1 MTFDDGPGS
10 KLTPVILN
18 VLARNNA
25 KATFFLAG
33 RNIAGREEIVRQIA
47 AGGHDICSHGYDH
60 LHQWKVSPIRAIK
73 DIKQGWQ
80 AIDNALESNRGKY
93 PFRPP
98 YGKLNLICLMYLLFC
113 RVPIVYW
120 SLNVGDTWPRAC
132 CDQNRIASVI
142 ERVGGAVTLAHDFDR
157 SDSSADDMVIESIR
171 LGLNAAA
178 KAGVKIFTVSQLL
191 QLSRRKS
198 SKSRWEY
205 SV

>member
-10 KLTPVILN
+10 RLTPVILN

-33 RNIAGREEIVRQIA
+33 RKIAGREEIVREIA
-47 AGGHDICSHGYDH
+47 ATGHEICSHGYDH

-80 AIDNALESNRGKY
+80 AIDNAMGTNRSKY

-98 YGKLNLICLMYLLFC
+98 YGKLNLICLIYLLLC
-113 RVPIVYW
+113 RVPIIYW
-120 SLNVGDTWPRAC
+120 TLNTGDTWPPAC
-132 CDQNRIASVI
+132 RGQNRIASVI
-142 ERVGGAVTLAHDFDR
+142 KRVGGAVTLAHDFDR

-178 KAGVKIFTVSQLL
+178 KVGMKTLTVSQLL
-191 QLSRRKS
+191 HYQD
-198 SKSRWEY
+198 E
-205 SV
+205 

>member
-10 KLTPVILN
+10 RLTPLILN
-18 VLARNNA
+18 VLARNNV
-25 KATFFLAG
+25 KATFFLTG
-33 RNIAGREEIVRQIA
+33 RHIAGREEIVRQIA
-47 AGGHDICSHGYDH
+47 EQGHKICSHGYDH

-80 AIDNALESNRGKY
+80 AIDSALGTNRGKY

-98 YGKLNLICLMYLLFC
+98 YGKLNLVCLIYLLLC

-120 SLNVGDTWPRAC
+120 SLNVGDTWSPAC

-142 ERVGGAVTLAHDFDR
+142 EKVGGAVTLAHDFDR
-157 SDSSADDMVIESIR
+157 SDSSADDMIIESTR

-178 KAGVKIFTVSQLL
+178 KAGVKILTVSQLL

-198 SKSRWEY
+198 SKY
-205 SV
+205 